1 MRTLLE
7 LGAYV
12 DAIGGEYKRTPLHL
26 VVGNASNNFV
36 GNVSDRNY
44 MGVTRALIDYEARTD
59 IKDETNRT
67 ALEIAKYREKK
78 DRSPKILKDI
88 IEILEITII
97 FTKQL
102 Q

>member
-26 VVGNASNNFV
+26 VAGNADD

-44 MGVTRALIDYEARTD
+44 VGVTRALIDYEERID

-88 IEILEITII
+88 IEILEMHHHIY
-97 FTKQL
+97 
-102 Q
+102 